1 MIRHAIFAF
10 ALAAFTAATTF
21 AQTSAPERVE
31 DVEAVYNEADNTV
44 TVTGTAPSMTEFD
57 WNTYEQY
64 PLEYI
69 SYVRIDRHEPSTDW
83 PDEEYARIDNPAP
96 GSAIEY
102 IDRDVEA
109 DKKYEYRLTAYV
121 DGVSGY
127 SSYITVYTGVMPDAV
142 TDFTASTADHTA
154 TTVDLSVTAPAL
166 TNNGQPLTRPVT
178 IEIQQEVD
186 YEYTTIHVFDAAEPG
201 KTYTCQHEGLE
212 PGHSYYYRAVAR
224 TGTEGIGLGVS
235 ASVYVGLDLPGK
247 PENFACKPLGESV
260 ELTWEQPLKGYRNGC
275 YDPEN
280 TTYTLTR
287 VYLDGTEELAKAG
300 IKGTAYT
307 DNLGSAEEAAVKYR
321 LVAVNAAGEGMGT
334 AECGPV
340 NAGSPATLPFAESFA
355 DCVYAHRGWS
365 TATTQDPDD
374 YPYEAWGLKSISTMY
389 HFPTD
394 EYLSIDPQDG
404 DGGLAGCTFY
414 GYSEEGQTES
424 LISPH
429 IALDGAQQLGLTFWL
444 YEVED
449 DASGN
454 VMSVYVSY
462 DDGEWQ
468 EVYRHEPP
476 AECGPQWS
484 EQAVSIPVKDGCG
497 TIRLK
502 FDAVRT
508 GLMYTDMLI
517 DNISLVNSTPSAIGS
532 VASGGVDTD
541 VTAEYFTLSGVKVSK
556 PTAPGT
562 YIVRRGNDVK
572 KIIVR

>member
-1 MIRHAIFAF
+1 MVAF
-10 ALAAFTAATTF
+10 TLAALTATTSL
-21 AQTSAPERVE
+21 AQTAAPERV
-31 DVEAVYNEADNTV
+31 DNVEAVYNEADNTV
-44 TVTGTAPSMTEFD
+44 TVTGTAPTMTEFD

-83 PDEEYARIDNPAP
+83 PEEEYARIENPAP
-96 GSAIEY
+96 GSQIEY
-102 IDRDVEA
+102 TDRNVEP

-121 DGVSGY
+121 DGAASY
-127 SSYITVYTGVMPDAV
+127 AAYITVYTGVMPDAV
-142 TDFTASTADHTA
+142 TNFTASTADHN
-154 TTVDLSVTAPAL
+154 TTVVDLSVTAPAK
-166 TNNGQPLTRPVT
+166 TDNGQPLTRPVT

-201 KTYTCQHEGLE
+201 KTYTCQHDVLE
-212 PGHSYYYRAVAR
+212 PGHSYYFRAVAK
-224 TGTEGIGLGVS
+224 TGTEGVSLGVS

-280 TTYTLTR
+280 TTYTLMR
-287 VYLDGTEELAKAG
+287 VYFDGTEELVKSG

-307 DNLGSAEEAAVKYR
+307 DNFGSAEEAAVKYT
-321 LVAVNAAGEGMGT
+321 LVAVNAAGEGMEE

-340 NAGSPATLPFAESFA
+340 NAGCPATLPFTESFA
-355 DCVYAHRGWS
+355 DAAYAHKGWS

-374 YPYEAWGLKSISTMY
+374 YPYEAWGLKHNSTMFHY
-389 HFPTD
+389 PTD

-404 DGGLAGCTFY
+404 DGGLAECLFY
-414 GYSEEGQTES
+414 GYSEQGQAES

-429 IALDGAQQLGLTFWL
+429 IALGGTQQIILRFWL
-444 YEVED
+444 FEVED

-454 VMSVYVSY
+454 VMPVYVSY

-476 AECGPQWS
+476 VECEPQWR
-484 EQAVSIPVKDGCG
+484 EQVVDIPVKDGIS
-497 TIRLK
+497 TVRLK

-517 DNISLVNSTPSAIGS
+517 DNISLEADTSSAIEGIEAGGS
-532 VASGGVDTD
+532 EAGGQE
-541 VTAEYFTLSGVKVSK
+541 EYYTLSGVRISK
-556 PTAPGT
+556 PAEPGV

-572 KIIVR
+572 KVLFK